1 MIAHIASTFYV
12 RLDYAFPPDLFFL
25 RFGCILA
32 SFTLPSM
39 RGGRVRCVSCLI
51 SRLSPFVGLGLI
63 WIYATN
69 YIPRRPSELT
79 RASQRVLR
87 LSGGFSAGPNQ
98 SVRTENP
105 ANHNIPHRNC
115 AFTLP
120 GRKRTR
126 NGCVPLVMMIRAV
139 LPRKSRCQNIV
150 RLPLASLI

>member
-1 MIAHIASTFYV
+1 MIAHIAPTFYV

-39 RGGRVRCVSCLI
+39 RGGRVKCVSCLI

-69 YIPRRPSELT
+69 YMPRRPSERT
-79 RASQRVLR
+79 RESQRALR
-87 LSGGFSAGPNQ
+87 FSGTFSAGPNQ

-105 ANHNIPHRNC
+105 ANHSIPYTSWV
-115 AFTLP
+115 F
-120 GRKRTR
+120 
-126 NGCVPLVMMIRAV
+126 
-139 LPRKSRCQNIV
+139 
-150 RLPLASLI
+150 

>member
-69 YIPRRPSELT
+69 YIPLRPSEPT

-87 LSGGFSAGPNQ
+87 FSDGFSAGPNQ
-98 SVRTENP
+98 SVRTEKP
-105 ANHNIPHRNC
+105 ANHNIPHRSW
-115 AFTLP
+115 AFTFP
-120 GRKRTR
+120 GKNRTIS
-126 NGCVPLVMMIRAV
+126 GCVPLVMMMRAV
-139 LPRKSRCQNIV
+139 LPRNRRCQNIV
-150 RLPLASLI
+150 RAPVFVLM